1 MKVNLEPRPAL
12 AVSLNSAWQKTLSF
26 NSLKLGTVNR
36 AFESHETGGGK
47 GTNVARVFR
56 LMGWPVSVSAFVGG
70 FPGEN
75 LRHDFERTGVH
86 PLLVDCKG
94 VTRCV
99 YTVIDH
105 DRGEATELIEPSAP
119 ISADELERMRSLLTK
134 EVPLHGV
141 VVLCGSLPPGVTLSF
156 YAEIAAMAS
165 KCGLPVVLDAAKD
178 IGCVL
183 EEGVTLLK
191 INAEELSQAA
201 DGETDVVK
209 AGKALLTCFKGLSWL
224 AVTDGGNPAHLMS
237 KNGVWRFKT
246 PLLEKIVSPI
256 GGGDC
261 ATAIMARRL
270 AEDPQADDILMP
282 GYFAEAL
289 ACASAS
295 CLTDTPSVFE
305 PSTAQ
310 DILRRTAIERLI

>member
-26 NSLKLGTVNR
+26 NNLKLGDVNR

-56 LMGWPVSVSAFVGG
+56 LMGWPVSVAAFVGG
-70 FPGEN
+70 FPGES
-75 LRHDFERTGVH
+75 LRRDFEKTGVR
-86 PLLVDCKG
+86 PLLVDCRG

-99 YTVIDH
+99 YTVINH
-105 DRGEATELIEPSAP
+105 TRREATELIEPSAP
-119 ISADELERMRSLLTK
+119 ISEEELSKMRALLLE
-134 EVPLHGV
+134 EVPRHGIV
-141 VVLCGSLPPGVTLSF
+141 ALCGSLPPGVTSSF
-156 YAEIAAMAS
+156 YAEIAAMARRS
-165 KCGLPVVLDAAKD
+165 SVPVVLDAAKD

-183 EEGVTLLK
+183 EESVMLLK
-191 INAEELSQAA
+191 INAEELSQAT
-201 DGETDVVK
+201 DGEMDVVK
-209 AGKALLTCFKGLSWL
+209 AGKVLLTRYKGLPWL

-246 PLLEKIVSPI
+246 PCLEKIVSPI

-270 AEDPQADDILMP
+270 AEDPLADDMSMP
-282 GYFAEAL
+282 SYFAEAL

-305 PSTAQ
+305 PSAAQ
-310 DILRRTAIERLI
+310 DILRQMAVERL

>member
-26 NSLKLGTVNR
+26 NNLKLGDVNR

-56 LMGWPVSVSAFVGG
+56 LLGCPVSVAAFVGG
-70 FPGEN
+70 FPGES
-75 LRHDFERTGVH
+75 LRRDFEKTGVR
-86 PLLVDCKG
+86 PLLVNCRG

-99 YTVIDH
+99 YTVINH
-105 DRGEATELIEPSAP
+105 ARGEATELIEPSAP
-119 ISADELERMRSLLTK
+119 ISEEELSQMRTLLLE
-134 EVPLHGV
+134 EVPRHGIV
-141 VVLCGSLPPGVTLSF
+141 ALCGSLPPCVTSSF
-156 YAEIAAMAS
+156 YAEIAAMAKRS
-165 KCGLPVVLDAAKD
+165 GVPVVLDAAKD

-191 INAEELSQAA
+191 INAEELSQVT
-201 DGETDVVK
+201 DGEHDAIK
-209 AGKALLTCFKGLSWL
+209 AGMALLARFKGLSWL
-224 AVTDGGNPAHLMS
+224 AVTDGGMGAHLMS

-246 PLLEKIVSPI
+246 PRLEKIVSPI

-270 AEDPQADDILMP
+270 AEDPLADDMSMP

-305 PSTAQ
+305 PSAAQ